1 MDYLSKIKSK
11 LELLPLKPGCYLMKD
26 ETGKVI
32 YVGKAKKLKN
42 RVSSYFNGTKYGK
55 TKILV
60 SNIRDFEYIV
70 TSSEKEALLLE
81 INLIKKYDPKYN
93 IIFRDDKQ
101 YPYIA
106 LEYKNYP
113 KLSVLRPS
121 KKYKNK
127 DIKLFGPYP
136 NSGYAKKIVEV
147 LNRIYPLQKCKN
159 FKSDLCLYY
168 HIGECL
174 GYCKLDI
181 PKEIMD
187 NMVNEITNF
196 LNGDFNLVID
206 KLTKKMNAYS
216 ERMDYENAKEIK
228 ELIDYLKVVL
238 SKQKIDLNDRVNRDI
253 FNYFVKDDFISIQ
266 VLHYRNGSL
275 VERKSN
281 IYEVNDDPI
290 DSFMEYIISFYED
303 NTIPKEIFVP
313 DDIDNELL
321 SDALNTKVLTPIKGT
336 KKKLLDMAYENAKI
350 GLLEKEELVKRNIS
364 LTIKANEELSTLIGK
379 TIHRIESF
387 DNSHLFGDASVSAM
401 VVYIDGKKCPK
412 EYRKYKIKTGSKD
425 DFHMMQEV
433 LERRYS
439 RVITDN
445 LIAHDLILV
454 DGGIIQVHA
463 AEEILDNLGLD
474 ILVLGMQKNDKHKIC
489 ALVDTNGVSYEIE
502 KNSNLFHLLENISEE
517 VHRFV
522 ISFHRDLRSKG
533 SLSSILDNIED
544 VGTKRRNLLIKKY
557 KTVNKIK
564 ETPIEELEDLIGKK
578 AAKNVKDALK
588 EN

>member
-1 MDYLSKIKSK
+1 MDTNSLIKRK

-26 ETGKVI
+26 NTGKVI

-42 RVSSYFNGTKYGK
+42 RVSSYFNGTKTGK
-55 TKILV
+55 TKVLV
-60 SNIRDFEYIV
+60 DNIVDFEYIV

-106 LEYKNYP
+106 LDYDKYP

-127 DIKLFGPYP
+127 NVKLFGPYP

-159 FKSDLCLYY
+159 FKSDVCLYY

-181 PKEIMD
+181 PKEVTD
-187 NMVNEITNF
+187 NITNEITNF
-196 LNGDFNLVID
+196 LNGDYSNVIE
-206 KLTKKMNAYS
+206 KLTKKMEMYS
-216 ERMDYENAKEIK
+216 SRLDFENAKEIK
-228 ELIDYLKVVL
+228 ELIDYIKVIL
-238 SKQKIDLNDRVNRDI
+238 SKQKIDLNDNINRDI
-253 FNYFVKDDFISIQ
+253 FNYYVNDDFISVQ
-266 VLHYRNGSL
+266 VLHYRKGNL

-281 IYEVNDDPI
+281 IYEINSDEI
-290 DSFMEYIISFYED
+290 DEFTNYIISFYED
-303 NTIPKEIFVP
+303 NTLPKEIFVP
-313 DDIDNELL
+313 SNVDIELL
-321 SDALNTKVLTPIKGT
+321 SDTLNVKVLTPLKGT
-336 KKKLLDMAYENAKI
+336 KKKLLDMAYDNAKI
-350 GLLEKEELVKRNIS
+350 GLKEKEELVKRNIS
-364 LTIKANEELSTLIGK
+364 LTVKANEELSNLIGK

-401 VVYIDGKKCPK
+401 VVYIDGKKSPK
-412 EYRKYKIKTGSKD
+412 EYRKYKIKSNSRD
-425 DFHMMQEV
+425 DYHMMQEV

-439 RVITDN
+439 RVLIDN
-445 LIAHDLILV
+445 LIVPDLILV

-489 ALVDTNGVSYEIE
+489 ALVDTNGNSYEIE

-544 VGTKRRNLLIKKY
+544 IGPTRRNKLIKKY
-557 KTVNKIK
+557 KTINNIK
-564 ETPIEELEDLIGKK
+564 EAPLEELETLIGKK
-578 AAKNVKDALK
+578 GAKNIKDALK

>member
-1 MDYLSKIKSK
+1 MDTKSLIKRK

-26 ETGKVI
+26 NTGKVI

-42 RVSSYFNGTKYGK
+42 RVSSYFNGTKTGK
-55 TKILV
+55 TKVLV
-60 SNIRDFEYIV
+60 DNIVDFEYIV

-106 LEYKNYP
+106 LEYKKYP

-159 FKSDLCLYY
+159 FKSDVCLYY

-181 PKEIMD
+181 TKEVTD
-187 NMVNEITNF
+187 NITNEITNF
-196 LNGDFNLVID
+196 LNGDYSNVIE
-206 KLTKKMNAYS
+206 KLTKKMEMYS
-216 ERMDYENAKEIK
+216 SRLDFENAKEIK
-228 ELIDYLKVVL
+228 ELIDYIKVIL
-238 SKQKIDLNDRVNRDI
+238 SKQKIDLNDNINRDI
-253 FNYFVKDDFISIQ
+253 FNYYVNDDFISVQ
-266 VLHYRNGSL
+266 VLHYRKGNL

-281 IYEVNDDPI
+281 IYEINSDEI
-290 DSFMEYIISFYED
+290 DEFTNYIISFYED
-303 NTIPKEIFVP
+303 NTLPKEIFVP
-313 DDIDNELL
+313 SSVDIDLL
-321 SDALNTKVLTPIKGT
+321 SDTLNVKVITPLKGT
-336 KKKLLDMAYENAKI
+336 KKKLLDMAYDNAKI
-350 GLLEKEELVKRNIS
+350 GLKEKEELVKRNIS
-364 LTIKANEELSTLIGK
+364 LTVKANEELSTLIGK

-401 VVYIDGKKCPK
+401 VVYIDGKKAPK
-412 EYRKYKIKTGSKD
+412 EYRKYKIKSNSRD
-425 DFHMMQEV
+425 DYHMMQEV

-439 RVITDN
+439 RVLIDN
-445 LIAHDLILV
+445 LIVPDLILV

-474 ILVLGMQKNDKHKIC
+474 ILVLGMQKNDKHKISF
-489 ALVDTNGVSYEIE
+489 LVDTNGISYEIE
-502 KNSNLFHLLENISEE
+502 KNSNIFHLLENISEE

-544 VGTKRRNLLIKKY
+544 IGPTRRNKLIKKY
-557 KTVNKIK
+557 KTINNIK
-564 ETPIEELEDLIGKK
+564 EAPIEELETLIGKK
-578 AAKNVKDALK
+578 GAKNIKDALK

>member
-1 MDYLSKIKSK
+1 MDTKSLIKRK

-26 ETGKVI
+26 NTGKVI

-42 RVSSYFNGTKYGK
+42 RVSSYFNGTKTGK
-55 TKILV
+55 TKVLV
-60 SNIRDFEYIV
+60 DNIVDFEYIV

-106 LEYKNYP
+106 LDYDKYP

-127 DIKLFGPYP
+127 NVKLFGPYP

-159 FKSDLCLYY
+159 FKSDVCLYY

-181 PKEIMD
+181 PKEVTD
-187 NMVNEITNF
+187 NITNEITNF
-196 LNGDFNLVID
+196 LNGDYSNVIE
-206 KLTKKMNAYS
+206 KLTKKMEMYS
-216 ERMDYENAKEIK
+216 SRLDFENAKEIK
-228 ELIDYLKVVL
+228 ELIDYIKVIL
-238 SKQKIDLNDRVNRDI
+238 SKQKIDLNDNINRDI
-253 FNYFVKDDFISIQ
+253 FNYYVNDDFISVQ
-266 VLHYRNGSL
+266 VLHYRKGNL

-281 IYEVNDDPI
+281 IYEINSDEI
-290 DSFMEYIISFYED
+290 DEFTNYIISFYED
-303 NTIPKEIFVP
+303 NTLPKEIFVP
-313 DDIDNELL
+313 SSVDIDLL
-321 SDALNTKVLTPIKGT
+321 SDTLNVKVITPLKGT
-336 KKKLLDMAYENAKI
+336 KKKLLDMAYDNAKI
-350 GLLEKEELVKRNIS
+350 GLKEKEELVKRNIS
-364 LTIKANEELSTLIGK
+364 LTVKANEELSTLIGK

-401 VVYIDGKKCPK
+401 VVYIDGKKAPK
-412 EYRKYKIKTGSKD
+412 EYRKYKIKSNSKD
-425 DFHMMQEV
+425 DYHMMQEV

-439 RVITDN
+439 RVLIDN
-445 LIAHDLILV
+445 LIVPDLILV

-474 ILVLGMQKNDKHKIC
+474 ILVLGMQKNDKHKISF
-489 ALVDTNGVSYEIE
+489 LVDTNGVSYEIE
-502 KNSNLFHLLENISEE
+502 KNSNIFHLLENISEE

-544 VGTKRRNLLIKKY
+544 IGPTRRNKLIKKY
-557 KTVNKIK
+557 KTINNIK
-564 ETPIEELEDLIGKK
+564 EAPIEELETLIGKK
-578 AAKNVKDALK
+578 GAKNIKDALK